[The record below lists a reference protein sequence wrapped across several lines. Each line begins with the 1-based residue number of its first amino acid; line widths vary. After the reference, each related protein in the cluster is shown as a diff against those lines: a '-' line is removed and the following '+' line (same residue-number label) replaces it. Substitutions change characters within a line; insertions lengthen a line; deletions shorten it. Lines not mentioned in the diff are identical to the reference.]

1 MAAVQIEGY
10 RKDKLKHVKLDEIIV
25 ESRFRED
32 LGDLD
37 EMVQSIKAKGIIQP
51 LSCSVNAEGK
61 LCLLAGGR
69 RFASAQ
75 LAGLPTV
82 PVIVRDFID
91 EIDSREIE
99 LFENIYRKDFT
110 WSERAKL
117 TEEIDR
123 LYKNKHG
130 DWSGRKTAELLDRG
144 VGTVSRELQ
153 LANAIK
159 LMPELAELKTADEA
173 LKVLKKMEDNAI
185 VEEMRR
191 RQVDRMEQDDAT
203 HIDNEDHTDP
213 KVNSRQRDNGLRT
226 MLRMADQNYMIGDVF
241 KGMEGLRSN
250 GNIQIIE
257 CDPPYG
263 IDLNEQK
270 GSKNNAASNV
280 HSYEEVEREDYPNF
294 VRKLC
299 SELYRVAGKDCWLV
313 FWYGPTWHQLVLES
327 LRAAGWQVDEI
338 PAIWTKTQGQTLQP
352 EIYLARG
359 YEPFFVCRKGKPV
372 MVERGRL
379 NVFNFP
385 GVAGKSK
392 YHPTQ
397 RPLDLIREIFTTLG
411 AGRQHVFVPFLGSGA
426 TLLAC
431 YDVGFQG
438 FGFDLNGEY
447 KDRFML
453 EVEKQ
458 TRKLFESEEE

>member
-1 MAAVQIEGY
+1 MAQQVEGH
-10 RKDKLKHVKLDEIIV
+10 RKDKLKHVKLDEISV
-25 ESRFRED
+25 GERFRTD
-32 LGDLD
+32 LGDLE
-37 EMVQSIKAKGIIQP
+37 EMVASIKAKGIIQP
-51 LSCSVNAEGK
+51 LSVDSNMV
-61 LCLLAGGR
+61 LLAGGR
-69 RFASAQ
+69 RYASAQ

-110 WSERAKL
+110 WAERAAL
-117 TEEIDR
+117 TQEIDK

-130 DWSGRKTAELLDRG
+130 SNWSGRKTAELLDKG
-144 VGTVSRELQ
+144 VATVARDLQ
-153 LANAIK
+153 LAEALR
-159 LMPELAELKTADEA
+159 LMPELAGCKTADDA
-173 LKVLKKMEDNAI
+173 LKVVKKMEENAI
-185 VEEMRR
+185 IGELRN
-191 RQVDRMEQDDAT
+191 RQLQRMGGDSTQEVNNETAVDDKAVKNQLG
-203 HIDNEDHTDP
+203 
-213 KVNSRQRDNGLRT
+213 NGMRT
-226 MLRMADQNYMIGDVF
+226 MLRMADNNYTISDVF
-241 KGMEGLRSN
+241 KGMAGLRTDGHIN
-250 GNIQIIE
+250 IIE

-263 IDLNEQK
+263 IELNEQK
-270 GSKNNAASNV
+270 GSKSNVASNV
-280 HSYEEVEREDYPNF
+280 HSYEEVEKDDYPDF

-299 SELYRVAGKDCWLV
+299 RELYRVAGKNCWLV

-327 LRAAGWQVDEI
+327 LREAGWQVDEI

-352 EIYLARG
+352 EVYLARG
-359 YEPFFVCRKGKPV
+359 YEPFFMCRKGKPV

-385 GVAGKSK
+385 GVAGKQK

-397 RPLDLIREIFTTLG
+397 RPLELIKEIFTTLG

-431 YDVGFQG
+431 YDLGFQG

-447 KDRFML
+447 KNRFML
-453 EVEKQ
+453 EVEAQ
-458 TRKLFESEEE
+458 TRKLFESEND